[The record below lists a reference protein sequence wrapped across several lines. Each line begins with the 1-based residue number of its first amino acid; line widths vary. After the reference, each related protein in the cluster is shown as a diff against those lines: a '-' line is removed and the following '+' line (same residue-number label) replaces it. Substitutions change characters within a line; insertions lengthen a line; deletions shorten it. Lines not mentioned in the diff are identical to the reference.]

1 MNSDL
6 LNKTL
11 KWLDYNRYTA
21 LSLILF
27 VVVLAGVV
35 SFVGCQSTTTA
46 LTPQA
51 NGSFVKVDR
60 SEFNRQA
67 ATVDK
72 ELAVKRI
79 ELDAQVAAFNK
90 EVDAF
95 NIQVQAGIA
104 ELDKQDA
111 FRQEIVNTVGLVATQ
126 AAQSGLNPVSLIPIG
141 IGLMGTALGLG
152 AAADNRRKDTVIA
165 QLKDTKIAAGAT

>member
-1 MNSDL
+1 MNTDV
-6 LNKTL
+6 LNSLL
-11 KWLDYNRYTA
+11 KWLDYNRYTV
-21 LSLILF
+21 LSILMF
-27 VVVLAGVV
+27 AIILGGVV
-35 SFVGCQSTTTA
+35 GFVGCQSTTTA
-46 LTPQA
+46 LTPAA
-51 NGSFVKVDR
+51 NGSFAKVDR

-72 ELAVKRI
+72 QLAIKRI
-79 ELDAQVAAFNK
+79 ELDAQAAAFNK

-104 ELDKQDA
+104 DLDKQDA
-111 FRQEIVNTVGLVATQ
+111 FRQELVNTVGLVATQ
-126 AAQSGLNPVSLIPIG
+126 AAQSSLNPVSLLPIG

-165 QLKDTKIAAGAT
+165 ALKDGTTTEVKT